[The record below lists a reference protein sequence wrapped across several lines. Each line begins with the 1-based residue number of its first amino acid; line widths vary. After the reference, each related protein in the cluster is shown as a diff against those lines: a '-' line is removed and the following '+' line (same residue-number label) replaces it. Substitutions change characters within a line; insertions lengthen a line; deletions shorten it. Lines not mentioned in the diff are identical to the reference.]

1 MVVQAVEKFVDEGEL
16 MALGSNVFVEVIDG
30 QLVEMSPVGIEHHII
45 ASNILRLLD
54 AFVRAHGLGLVFP
67 NGLIYLLDADGKHLR
82 GAQVPDVS
90 FARKGTLPKDW
101 DIKRPY
107 PGSPALAVEVL
118 SPEDNPDLLLKRV
131 RKYLQFGSEQ
141 VWVVYPDSKEVHQYK
156 RGADSIRVYT
166 GADTLE
172 VADLFPGLT
181 LMLTDIFA
189 MPDLSE
195 GES

>member
-1 MVVQAVEKFVDEGEL
+1 MVVQAVEKFVDEDEL
-16 MALGSNVFVEVIDG
+16 MALGSNVFAEVIDG
-30 QLVEMSPVGIEHHII
+30 EMVEMSPVGTEHHII
-45 ASNILRLLD
+45 VMNLLRILD
-54 AFVRAHGLGLVFP
+54 AFVISNLLGYVFP
-67 NGLIYLLDADGKHLR
+67 DGLIYLLDADGKHLR

-90 FARKGTLPKDW
+90 FVRKGTLPKDW

-118 SPEDNPDLLLKRV
+118 SPDDKPELLLKRV

-156 RGADSIRVYT
+156 RGADTIRVYT
-166 GADTLE
+166 GSDTLE
-172 VADLFPGLT
+172 VDDLFPGLT
-181 LMLTDIFA
+181 LTLTDIFA